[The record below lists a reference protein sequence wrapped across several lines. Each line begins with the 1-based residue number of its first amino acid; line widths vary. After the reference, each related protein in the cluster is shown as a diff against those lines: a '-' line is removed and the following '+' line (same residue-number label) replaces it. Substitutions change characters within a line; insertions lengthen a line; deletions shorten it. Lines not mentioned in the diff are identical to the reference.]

1 MHQAMICSFK
11 VFQSSSFMK
20 VLKIGIFGILA
31 EWKMHYLAN
40 STVTGMPYLPAKVEL
55 VSLNRFSSQG
65 LWKWY
70 NSRVFDQRLYAW
82 RQHLMFCRFSRK
94 RKFFGNW
101 LWFSKMSHQ
110 RVFFLLNM
118 KNFEIS
124 VLTANSLF
132 LQTATLNF
140 QGIRLLGGPC
150 WVLLILYCI
159 FPGSCW
165 CLFIKALPNMIE
177 AVVVFILQLIK
188 FFLQAANLLP
198 WEPSVSMS
206 ACSLGVLSTL
216 LALHPASVL
225 GYLPNYWLIK
235 DYHCSWT

>member
-110 RVFFLLNM
+110 RAFFYWIWRISKFQFWQQILYFYRQPLLI
-118 KNFEIS
+118 FRALGCWVAPVEYCS
-124 VLTANSLF
+124 FSTAYSQVAADIFSSRHCPTWLRLLLFSSFNSLNSF
-132 LQTATLNF
+132 SK
-140 QGIRLLGGPC
+140 
-150 WVLLILYCI
+150 LLIFYLE
-159 FPGSCW
+159 S
-165 CLFIKALPNMIE
+165 
-177 AVVVFILQLIK
+177 LQ
-188 FFLQAANLLP
+188 FQ
-198 WEPSVSMS
+198 
-206 ACSLGVLSTL
+206 CQHVL
-216 LALHPASVL
+216 
-225 GYLPNYWLIK
+225 
-235 DYHCSWT
+235 

>member
-1 MHQAMICSFK
+1 MFQLPKLNILCCTETLGLSWGIIIVLKFHAPSHDLFLQSFPK
-11 VFQSSSFMK
+11 FMK

-110 RVFFLLNM
+110 RAFFTEYEEFR
-118 KNFEIS
+118 NFS
-124 VLTANSLF
+124 FDSKF
-132 LQTATLNF
+132 S
-140 QGIRLLGGPC
+140 
-150 WVLLILYCI
+150 I
-159 FPGSCW
+159 FTDSH
-165 CLFIKALPNMIE
+165 
-177 AVVVFILQLIK
+177 
-188 FFLQAANLLP
+188 
-198 WEPSVSMS
+198 S
-206 ACSLGVLSTL
+206 
-216 LALHPASVL
+216 
-225 GYLPNYWLIK
+225 
-235 DYHCSWT
+235 